1 MGNDMLVGMGLIIGG
16 LIASCYGLCPATSRN
31 SLRRLPLRTGVW
43 NATQSSKIESAA
55 NVRNGSKAN
64 KASWVENH

>member
-31 SLRRLPLRTGVW
+31 SLPPRKSIMRC
-43 NATQSSKIESAA
+43 
-55 NVRNGSKAN
+55 
-64 KASWVENH
+64 H